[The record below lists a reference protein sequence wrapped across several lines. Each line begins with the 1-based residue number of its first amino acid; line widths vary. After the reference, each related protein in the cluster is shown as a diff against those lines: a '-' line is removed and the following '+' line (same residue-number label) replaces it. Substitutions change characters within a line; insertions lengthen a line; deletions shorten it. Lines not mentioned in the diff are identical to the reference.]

1 MGRFIDLTGKKF
13 GKLTVMEL
21 AEDHITPKGNH
32 VKQWLCKCDCG
43 NEVIARG
50 NYLRMKKVIS
60 CGCSGGWV
68 RMTSE
73 EQKLFDEICLYVK
86 KNIMGYDDNQKL
98 SEDDKKRIRNM
109 VVRTKGILKGQYM
122 ANSLY
127 ENTANYSYKVL
138 LNTFKFCSSDIH
150 KALRNNN
157 FEDENHKLN
166 YVLKIVESNLN
177 TVYMKMKKMEK
188 SNKEAESYDISEVVN
203 YNATFKPKEIKVNSR
218 LKDLW

>member
-1 MGRFIDLTGKKF
+1 MGRFIDLTGEKF

-43 NEVIARG
+43 NEAIARG
-50 NYLRMKKVIS
+50 ESLRMGKAKS
-60 CGCSGGWV
+60 CGCDGGWV
-68 RMTSE
+68 RMTDE
-73 EQKLFDEICLYVK
+73 EQKHLDDIYKYVK
-86 KNIMGYDDNQKL
+86 KDVMGYDDKQSL
-98 SEDDKKRIRNM
+98 SNDEKKKIRNM
-109 VVRTKGILKGQYM
+109 VLRVKGLMKNKYI
-122 ANSLY
+122 ANNSI
-127 ENTANYSYKVL
+127 ENTANYPYKVL
-138 LNTFKFCSSDIH
+138 SNTFKYCSMDIQN
-150 KALRNNN
+150 ALRTVN
-157 FEDENHKLN
+157 FKDEDHKLN

-203 YNATFKPKEIKVNSR
+203 YNATFKPKETKVNNR